1 MFLIFIVKNPILM
14 TNIVIKKSL
23 IGLIIL
29 KFTSIILTTG
39 WIFQLASNVVVNN
52 GLLYI
57 KNLGLQV
64 YGVNE
69 DDDDEDIE
77 EHNKKADK
85 QHN

>member
-1 MFLIFIVKNPILM
+1 MI
-14 TNIVIKKSL
+14 IKKSL

-57 KNLGLQV
+57 KNLCLQV

>member
-1 MFLIFIVKNPILM
+1 MI
-14 TNIVIKKSL
+14 IKKSL

-39 WIFQLASNVVVNN
+39 SIFQLASNVVVNN

-64 YGVNE
+64 YGLNDD

-77 EHNKKADK
+77 EHNKKAYK

>member
-1 MFLIFIVKNPILM
+1 M
-14 TNIVIKKSL
+14 TNMIIKKSL
-23 IGLIIL
+23 IGEIIL

>member
-1 MFLIFIVKNPILM
+1 MI
-14 TNIVIKKSL
+14 IKKSL

-39 WIFQLASNVVVNN
+39 SIFQLASNVVVNN

-64 YGVNE
+64 YGLNDD

>member
-1 MFLIFIVKNPILM
+1 M
-14 TNIVIKKSL
+14 TNMIIKKSL

-39 WIFQLASNVVVNN
+39 SIFQLASNVVVNN

-64 YGVNE
+64 YGGTD

>member
-1 MFLIFIVKNPILM
+1 MI
-14 TNIVIKKSL
+14 IKKSL
-23 IGLIIL
+23 IELIVL

-39 WIFQLASNVVVNN
+39 SLFQLASNVVAKN

-64 YGVNE
+64 YGVT
-69 DDDDEDIE
+69 DDDDEDIV
-77 EHNKKADK
+77 EHNKKADR

>member
-1 MFLIFIVKNPILM
+1 MI
-14 TNIVIKKSL
+14 IKKSL
-23 IGLIIL
+23 INLIVL

-39 WIFQLASNVVVNN
+39 SLFQLASNVVVNN

-64 YGVNE
+64 YGVT
-69 DDDDEDIE
+69 DDDDDDIV

>member
-1 MFLIFIVKNPILM
+1 MI
-14 TNIVIKKSL
+14 IKKSL
-23 IGLIIL
+23 IELIVL

-39 WIFQLASNVVVNN
+39 SLFQLASNVVANN

-64 YGVNE
+64 YGVT
-69 DDDDEDIE
+69 DDDEDIV

-85 QHN
+85 QYN

>member
-1 MFLIFIVKNPILM
+1 MI
-14 TNIVIKKSL
+14 IKKSL

-29 KFTSIILTTG
+29 KFTSIILTTD

>member
-1 MFLIFIVKNPILM
+1 MI
-14 TNIVIKKSL
+14 IKKSL

-52 GLLYI
+52 GLYI

>member
-1 MFLIFIVKNPILM
+1 MI
-14 TNIVIKKSL
+14 IKKSL

-64 YGVNE
+64 YGVDEDE

>member
-1 MFLIFIVKNPILM
+1 M
-14 TNIVIKKSL
+14 TNMIIKKSL

-39 WIFQLASNVVVNN
+39 SIFQLASNVVVNN

-64 YGVNE
+64 YGLNDD

-77 EHNKKADK
+77 EHNKKAYK